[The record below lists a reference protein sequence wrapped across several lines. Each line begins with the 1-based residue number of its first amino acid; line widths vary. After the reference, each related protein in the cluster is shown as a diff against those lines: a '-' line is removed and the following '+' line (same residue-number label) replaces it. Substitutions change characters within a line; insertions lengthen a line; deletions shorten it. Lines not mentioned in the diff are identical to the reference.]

1 MISIKAPRRRDGQS
15 RDMMA
20 RPAPC
25 DPDPFE
31 RNAPRFVI
39 HPSPDRF
46 DAGVTQE
53 RFDAWAARLPEG
65 AAIDL
70 RIHVPFCRK
79 LCWFCA
85 FRAQGVGGP
94 EAVEAYAEALAAEI
108 ARTGRLARGARVR
121 AVGLA
126 GGSPTELTEGA
137 LARVLEAVRAAF
149 PTSGAFDIVSE
160 VDAAAVG
167 RARIDAF
174 LRAGLTRGRLGVQD
188 FAPAVQARIGRTQC
202 AEATARVIGWL
213 RKGGAA
219 VDVELLYGLPGQTEE
234 SIAATCARLIG
245 FEPDRVSLA
254 GYIHAP
260 RLAKRQNMIREA
272 DIPPAAARRAQHDR
286 AAALLAEAG
295 YRPVGVDLH
304 VLPGDPLLSAATE
317 GTLRRCQITGY
328 APAAAAAV
336 FGIGAGA
343 ISRFAKGL
351 AQNDIRTADWVAA
364 ALSGR
369 GAVKRG
375 VVLGLEDQLR
385 ARAIEMMVCSGALD
399 VDALHRE
406 FGDFAALLYR
416 APAAASLRRGGA
428 PADLALRAAMLLDA
442 GRRRGPFSARAAVG
456 V

>member
-1 MISIKAPRRRDGQS
+1 
-15 RDMMA
+15 MMA

-53 RFDAWAARLPEG
+53 QFDGWAGMLPDG
-65 AAIDL
+65 ASVDL

-85 FRAQGVGGP
+85 FRAQGAGGP

-108 ARTGRLARGARVR
+108 SRTCQLAAGARIR
-121 AVGLA
+121 TVGFA
-126 GGSPTELTEGA
+126 GGSPTELSQAA
-137 LARVLEAVRAAF
+137 LARVLGAVRAAF
-149 PTSGAFDIVSE
+149 PASGGFEFISE
-160 VDAAAVG
+160 VDAAAVA
-167 RARIDAF
+167 RAGIDAF
-174 LRAGLTRGRLGVQD
+174 LRAGLTRARIGVQD
-188 FAPAVQARIGRTQC
+188 FAPAVQARIGRSQC

-213 RKGGAA
+213 RAGGSAI
-219 VDVELLYGLPGQTEE
+219 DVELLYGLPGQTEE

-245 FEPDRVSLA
+245 FGPDRVSLA

-272 DIPPAAARRAQHDR
+272 DIPVAAERRAQHDR
-286 AAALLAEAG
+286 AAALLADAG
-295 YRPVGVDLH
+295 YRLVGVDLH
-304 VLPGDPLLSAATE
+304 VLPGDPLLAAAKE
-317 GTLRRCQITGY
+317 GTLRRCQISGY

-336 FGIGAGA
+336 LGMGAGA
-343 ISRFAKGL
+343 ISRFPKGF

-364 ALSGR
+364 ALSRR
-369 GAVKRG
+369 GAVRRG
-375 VVLGLEDQLR
+375 VALGLEDQVR
-385 ARAIEMMVCSGALD
+385 ARAIEMMVCTGALD
-399 VDALHRE
+399 TASLHRE
-406 FGDFAALLYR
+406 FGDFAALVDQT
-416 APAAASLRRGGA
+416 PGSAAVKGGGG

-442 GRRRGPFSARAAVG
+442 GRRRYGFSARAAVG